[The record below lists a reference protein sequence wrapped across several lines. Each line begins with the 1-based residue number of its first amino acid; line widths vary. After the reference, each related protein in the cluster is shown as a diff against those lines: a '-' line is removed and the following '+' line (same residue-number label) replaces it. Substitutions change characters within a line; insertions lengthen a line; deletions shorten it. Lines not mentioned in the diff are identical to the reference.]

1 MDMFKTLARSLL
13 AAALLSAGSA
23 ALAGDFAVIV
33 NKGNGAA
40 VDKAAVARIYTG
52 EMKAWSDGTPVVA
65 VDLPD
70 DNGTRA
76 SFCTEVVG
84 KTVANLR
91 AMWAQIIFS
100 GKAMPPKQAAS
111 DEDVKKLVSS
121 TKGAVGYIK
130 ASSVDDSVKVA
141 FK

>member
-1 MDMFKTLARSLL
+1 MDILKTLARSLM
-13 AAALLSAGSA
+13 AASLLSAGSA
-23 ALAGDFAVIV
+23 ASAGDFAVIV
-33 NKGNGAA
+33 NKANSAT
-40 VDKAAVARIYTG
+40 VDKAVVARIYTG

-65 VDLPD
+65 VDLPE

-76 SFCTEVVG
+76 SFSTDIVG

-91 AMWAQIIFS
+91 AMWAQIVFS

-111 DEDVKKLVSS
+111 DEDVKKLVSG

-130 ASSVDDSVKVA
+130 ASSVDDAVKVA
-141 FK
+141 LK

>member
-1 MDMFKTLARSLL
+1 MDMFKTLARSLVAASFL
-13 AAALLSAGSA
+13 AAGSA

-33 NKGNGAA
+33 NKGNGAT
-40 VDKAAVARIYTG
+40 VDKAALARIYTG

-76 SFCTEVVG
+76 SFSSEIVG
-84 KTVANLR
+84 KTVANLK
-91 AMWAQIIFS
+91 AMWAQIVFS
-100 GKAMPPKQAAS
+100 GKAMPPKQAAT
-111 DEDVKKLVSS
+111 DDDVKKLVGS

-130 ASSVDDSVKVA
+130 ASSVDDSVKVVL
-141 FK
+141 K